1 VLIAEDN
8 AMNQHLIRH
17 LMKHWQVEYTL
28 VSNGREAVQAVQ
40 RHAFSLVLMDIQMPE
55 MDGYAATQIIRAEL
69 KSDVPIIAMTAHAMA
84 GEKEKCLSYGMNEY
98 ISKPIKESEL
108 YSMIE
113 QYARASS
120 SEPAETVINLQYL
133 RELSMGDAEFEHAI
147 IRQFIVQMPEELEL
161 LEDAIAA
168 RRFPK
173 IKGIAHG
180 MKSSVA
186 YMGLT
191 EKLNP
196 YLQRMETEAVL
207 QPEAPHF
214 EEDFA
219 QVKIIC
225 DQALAEAKLLPV
237 PVS

>member
-1 VLIAEDN
+1 
-8 AMNQHLIRH
+8 
-17 LMKHWQVEYTL
+17 
-28 VSNGREAVQAVQ
+28 
-40 RHAFSLVLMDIQMPE
+40 VLMDIQMPE
-55 MDGYAATQIIRAEL
+55 MDGYAATQIIRSDL

-113 QYARASS
+113 QYARTAS
-120 SEPAETVINLQYL
+120 SEPAELMINLQYL

-161 LEDAIAA
+161 LEEAIAA

-180 MKSSVA
+180 MKSSIA

-214 EEDFA
+214 EEDLE
-219 QVKIIC
+219 QVKTIC
-225 DQALAEAKLLPV
+225 EKALAEAKLLPV